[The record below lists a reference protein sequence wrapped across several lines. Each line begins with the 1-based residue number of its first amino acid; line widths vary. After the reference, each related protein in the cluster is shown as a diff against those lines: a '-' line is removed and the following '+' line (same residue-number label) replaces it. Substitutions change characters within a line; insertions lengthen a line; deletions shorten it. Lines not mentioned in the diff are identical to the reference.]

1 MLTSAIQD
9 LISVKPTQNVLTL
22 KDHTTVLVT
31 MGSLEMG
38 STAQVEYK
46 MKINFF
52 FSFQYILKDF
62 KDRLKSD
69 CTLF

>member
-46 MKINFF
+46 MEINVSLL
-52 FSFQYILKDF
+52 FSIHFE
-62 KDRLKSD
+62 RLKGLLRSD
-69 CTLF
+69 STLF